1 MRSSQSVE
9 RLLAQGW
16 QQHQNGALAEA
27 EALYR
32 HLLQQQPHHPD
43 ALHLLGVLLHQS
55 GRSPA
60 AIPLLRQAIGQRPDN
75 WVYYHNLGEA
85 YRVLGRWHEAMLC
98 FQAALRMQPQAAESY
113 SSLGAT
119 LQAQGQLAA
128 ACQCYHQALR
138 LRPDLVAAHI
148 NLGTLYEAQGQLAA
162 AAAHYAQA
170 LHLQPQAA
178 EAHFNL
184 ANVLRAQGKKAE
196 ALAHYRTALR
206 LRPGWLDV
214 YNNLGMLLKEEGQ
227 LEAARACYEQALHL
241 EPGAAE
247 LHSNLG
253 VVLKDLRQFEAAIH
267 HYREALRLQPAL
279 VEAHA
284 NLGNVYKEL
293 GDYEAAVRHYRQA
306 LAQRPHWSEVL
317 CNLGHAYQAL
327 GQFAEAHQS
336 YARALACRPDY
347 VEAHISEALL
357 LLVQGRLEEGWE
369 GYEWRLRLDAGRL
382 QAFPFVPWQ
391 GERFERGT
399 LVVSAE
405 QGLGDELLFASCLP
419 DALERTGHLV
429 LECDPRLAPL
439 LARSL
444 PRVTVVGQGRHH
456 TGWTKR
462 LPAGTR
468 HCPAGSLP
476 RWLRPTLEAFFPQRL
491 RLRAAPNQIRRWRS
505 WLAGLGPGL
514 KVGVL
519 WRSLRQ
525 RAQQGHYAPVG
536 QWQRLWALEGIWW
549 VSLQYDGGKEEL
561 EALGETRVVVPEL
574 DVWGD
579 LEGVAGLLA
588 GLDLVVGPETAL
600 VQLGGALGRRVW
612 CVVAYPGSW
621 PQLGTG
627 GMPWWEGVR
636 YWVAPGPGRWE
647 ELFSA
652 MAQELTQLAQQAAGS
667 ATAPAAAT
675 QHD

>member
-1 MRSSQSVE
+1 MNRKHTAPAPDPARASRPSLAATLQAALQAHQRGDLPQAE
-9 RLLAQGW
+9 RL
-16 QQHQNGALAEA
+16 
-27 EALYR
+27 YR
-32 HLLQQQPHHPD
+32 QVLQQQPRHAD
-43 ALHLLGVLLHQS
+43 ALHLLGLLAHQA
-55 GRSPA
+55 GNTPQA
-60 AIPLLRQAIGQRPDN
+60 LTLLRQAIACNGR
-75 WVYYHNLGEA
+75 VASYHNNLGS
-85 YRVLGRWHEAMLC
+85 VLT
-98 FQAALRMQPQAAESY
+98 AL
-113 SSLGAT
+113 
-119 LQAQGQLAA
+119 GQLDEAA
-128 ACQCYHQALR
+128 ACYRQALRLDPACPEAHYNLGNLLYRQGRFAAACEHYRAALR
-138 LRPDLVAAHI
+138 LRPDYAEAHSNLGLALKELGDLPAARYHGQAAVRLQPGCAEMHYNLGTVCQQQGDLEAATRAYQTAVRLQPGNARAHN
-148 NLGTLYEAQGQLAA
+148 NLGTLFYQQYRLE
-162 AAAHYAQA
+162 
-170 LHLQPQAA
+170 
-178 EAHFNL
+178 
-184 ANVLRAQGKKAE
+184 E
-196 ALAHYRTALR
+196 ALRCFQTALR
-206 LRPGWLDV
+206 LDPHDAETLA
-214 YNNLGMLLKEEGQ
+214 NLGLVLQARGDWEGA
-227 LEAARACYEQALHL
+227 LVYYEQ
-241 EPGAAE
+241 
-247 LHSNLG
+247 
-253 VVLKDLRQFEAAIH
+253 
-267 HYREALRLQPAL
+267 ALRLQP
-279 VEAHA
+279 
-284 NLGNVYKEL
+284 
-293 GDYEAAVRHYRQA
+293 D
-306 LAQRPHWSEVL
+306 
-317 CNLGHAYQAL
+317 
-327 GQFAEAHQS
+327 FAEARFS
-336 YARALACRPDY
+336 RG
-347 VEAHISEALL
+347 LL
-357 LLVQGRLEEGWE
+357 LLAQGRLAEGWQ
-369 GYEWRLRLDAGRL
+369 GYEWRYRRPGHALRP
-382 QAFPFVPWQ
+382 FPFVPWQ

-419 DALERTGHLV
+419 DALEQVGHLV

-444 PRVTVVGQGRHH
+444 PRVTVVGQARSH

-468 HCPAGSLP
+468 HSPAGSLP

-505 WLAGLGPGL
+505 WLAGLGSGL

-525 RAQQGHYAPVG
+525 RAHQGHYAPVG

-652 MAQELTQLAQQAAGS
+652 MAQELTLLAQQATGS
-667 ATAPAAAT
+667 ATAPGGV
-675 QHD
+675 QSG

>member
-1 MRSSQSVE
+1 MPT
-9 RLLAQGW
+9 AP
-16 QQHQNGALAEA
+16 GASLRAAVACYRRAVQLQPEAAE
-27 EALYR
+27 
-32 HLLQQQPHHPD
+32 
-43 ALHLLGVLLHQS
+43 LH
-55 GRSPA
+55 
-60 AIPLLRQAIGQRPDN
+60 N
-75 WVYYHNLGEA
+75 NLGI
-85 YRVLGRWHEAMLC
+85 LLK
-98 FQAALRMQPQAAESY
+98 
-113 SSLGAT
+113 
-119 LQAQGQLAA
+119 AQGQYAA
-128 ACQCYHQALR
+128 ARQHYERAIALRPDWGVAYANLGHLCWQQGERSQAIQYYQQALACDPTLPEVYNNLGLAYLEQRQWEAARACLQQALAYRPDYAEAHNNLGLVYLEHEEFAAALAHLQQALR
-138 LRPDLVAAHI
+138 LRPDYAEAYL
-148 NLGTLYEAQGQLAA
+148 NLGA
-162 AAAHYAQA
+162 
-170 LHLQPQAA
+170 
-178 EAHFNL
+178 
-184 ANVLRAQGKKAE
+184 VLE
-196 ALAHYRTALR
+196 R
-206 LRPGWLDV
+206 LGR
-214 YNNLGMLLKEEGQ
+214 
-227 LEAARACYEQALHL
+227 LEAALRTYEACLQ
-241 EPGAAE
+241 
-247 LHSNLG
+247 
-253 VVLKDLRQFEAAIH
+253 
-267 HYREALRLQPAL
+267 LQPARAK
-279 VEAHA
+279 AHW
-284 NLGNVYKEL
+284 N
-293 GDYEAAVRHYRQA
+293 
-306 LAQRPHWSEVL
+306 
-317 CNLGHAYQAL
+317 
-327 GQFAEAHQS
+327 
-336 YARALACRPDY
+336 RAL
-347 VEAHISEALL
+347 VHLQ
-357 LLVQGRLEEGWE
+357 QGRLGEGWA
-369 GYEWRLRLDAGRL
+369 GYEWRWQLPEHRPRS
-382 QAFPFVPWQ
+382 FPFVPWQ

-652 MAQELTQLAQQAAGS
+652 MAQELTQLAQQATTDSYAPDLAGEHMPCGVRR
-667 ATAPAAAT
+667 A
-675 QHD
+675 